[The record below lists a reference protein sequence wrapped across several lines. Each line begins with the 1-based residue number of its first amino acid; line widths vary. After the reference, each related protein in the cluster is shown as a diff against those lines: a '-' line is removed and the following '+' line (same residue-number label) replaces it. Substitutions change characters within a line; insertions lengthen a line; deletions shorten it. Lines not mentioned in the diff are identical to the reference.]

1 MIILVSACLLGD
13 KVRYDGTDKQ
23 NDFVVSLK
31 ENHTLIPVCPE
42 NLGCLKSPRLP
53 SEIVNDKVLRKDGL
67 DLSDN
72 FISGAMKAYEIADK
86 SKIDFAVLKSKSP
99 SCGYQEIYDGSF
111 SGKLKDGN
119 GIFTEILLK
128 IYIRVFTENDIDEI
142 NEYIKNQSN

>member
-42 NLGCLKSPRLP
+42 NLGGLKSPRLP

-99 SCGYQEIYDGSF
+99 SCGYQEIYDG
-111 SGKLKDGN
+111 
-119 GIFTEILLK
+119 
-128 IYIRVFTENDIDEI
+128 
-142 NEYIKNQSN
+142 